1 MKNEKD
7 ILVFKILGE
16 EYRVKTDIDRDTAK
30 QITKYVDN
38 IIGEIA
44 SKSAYASQTKI
55 AVLAALNIAI
65 ELFHEKKSREQINEK
80 MNQAYQRMKN
90 VLDKHKVKG

>member
-16 EYRVKTDIDRDTAK
+16 EYRVKTDIDKDTAK
-30 QITKYVDN
+30 QITKYVDS
-38 IIGEIA
+38 IIRDIA

-65 ELFHEKKSREQINEK
+65 ELFREKNTREQIDEK
-80 MNQAYQRMKN
+80 MNQTYETMKD
-90 VLDKHKVKG
+90 VLDKYKVNG